1 MEITTMK
8 VYIIIIYMPYV
19 IYIQMPWPIAQT
31 IICINIIVI
40 SIKLDV
46 KMLTPFLCIGLE
58 AIYFLFE
65 EFEGLLKK

>member
-1 MEITTMK
+1 MG
-8 VYIIIIYMPYV
+8 Y
-19 IYIQMPWPIAQT
+19 IYIYKCRATVCNNCYIY
-31 IICINIIVI
+31 INIIVI

-65 EFEGLLKK
+65 EFEGL